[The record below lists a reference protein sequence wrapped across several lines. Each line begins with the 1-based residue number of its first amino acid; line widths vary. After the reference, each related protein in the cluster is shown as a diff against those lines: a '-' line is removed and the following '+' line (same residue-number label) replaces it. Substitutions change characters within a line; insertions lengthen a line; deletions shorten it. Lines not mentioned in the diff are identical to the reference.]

1 MHGDPG
7 PVLEKHKR
15 YGSLYKKND
24 LFWGLGIE
32 CESYFEMSNR
42 VEVKKEFILN
52 QHKSERYSVDYY
64 SSYEPALFEAAL
76 KTLTAK
82 TDGLTLPL
90 LLNSHVLTKTD
101 KFLEH
106 KTLYKKNTPPNPN
119 FVGYTLFERL
129 QKKNPSF
136 FLDTHEIKFT
146 FDGDSIEIMTQDF
159 YRATV
164 SSVIREFTDSRRSFI
179 DAMQCIFK
187 ENQLLTDYGT
197 VQWAKENYGFAIMA
211 TNRENLAIFNNGT
224 YHINLTLPTQL
235 NEEGKIKDY
244 PLFEKQHRALIRLIQ
259 WLEPVLVGN
268 FGSPDVLSKLSPLY
282 SAGSQRAAM
291 SRYIGLGS
299 YDTNKM
305 IRGKILSTDIN
316 TVRSTWYTQ
325 YHDESGYKA
334 LNTIGLDINYNKH
347 WNHGV
352 EIRFFDWFPEGR
364 LSGLLR
370 CLAYVSDIAVDEGDV
385 LDPLENKLWNAWM
398 ARVIRRGVDAG
409 CTKEE
414 AALMTK
420 VFSVECKPEKNLSV
434 FFADFYCTLAKKWK
448 GKGTCSKY
456 FLGDEMPPLPVMKE
470 EPVMKKPVSFL
481 SDFMGWLFKK

>member
-1 MHGDPG
+1 MHGDSDPI
-7 PVLEKHKR
+7 LEKHKR

-32 CESYFEMSNR
+32 CESYFEMSKR
-42 VEVKKEFILN
+42 ITVTKEFILN
-52 QHKSERYSVDYY
+52 KHKSERYSVDYY
-64 SSYEPALFEAAL
+64 TSYEPSLFDAAM
-76 KTLTAK
+76 KTLTSKA
-82 TDGLTLPL
+82 TNHSLPL
-90 LLNSHVLTKTD
+90 LLNAHVLTKTD

-159 YRATV
+159 YKATV
-164 SSVIREFTDSRRSFI
+164 SSVVREFTESRKSFI
-179 DAMQCIFK
+179 DAMQSIFR
-187 ENQLLTDYGT
+187 ENQILTDYGI

-211 TNRENLAIFNNGT
+211 TNRDNLAIFNNGT

-244 PLFEKQHRALIRLIQ
+244 LLFERQHRALIRLIQ
-259 WLEPVLVGN
+259 WIEPVLIGT
-268 FGSPDVLSKLSPLY
+268 FGSPDVLHKMSSMY
-282 SAGSQRAAM
+282 SAGSQRGAM

-305 IRGKILSTDIN
+305 VRGKILSTD
-316 TVRSTWYTQ
+316 TKSVRSTWYTQ
-325 YHDESGYKA
+325 YHEESGYKS

-364 LSGLLR
+364 LPGLLR
-370 CLAYVSDIAVDEGDV
+370 FLSYVSDIAVDEGDI
-385 LDPLENKLWNAWM
+385 LDPLENKVWNAWM
-398 ARVIRRGVDAG
+398 TRTMQRGAEAG
-409 CTKEE
+409 CSKEE
-414 AALMTK
+414 ALLMTK
-420 VFSVECKPEKNLSV
+420 VFSVECKPEKNLNV
-434 FFADFYCTLAKKWK
+434 FFADFYCALAKKWK
-448 GKGTCSKY
+448 GKGPCSKY
-456 FLGDEMPPLPVMKE
+456 FLGDEVPLLPVIKE
-470 EPVMKKPVSFL
+470 VPVMKKPVSFF